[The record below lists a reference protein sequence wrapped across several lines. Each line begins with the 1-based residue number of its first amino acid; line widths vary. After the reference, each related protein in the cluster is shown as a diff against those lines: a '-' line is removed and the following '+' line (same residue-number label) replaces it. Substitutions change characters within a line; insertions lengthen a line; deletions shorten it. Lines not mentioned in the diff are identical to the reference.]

1 MASGEEGD
9 YIGDLTGSLVNHFLE
24 VSLSA
29 KIEMVAGDG
38 VCLVGCRHPST
49 QQN

>member
-9 YIGDLTGSLVNHFLE
+9 YIGDLAGCLVNHFLE

-29 KIEMVAGDG
+29 KIEMATVR
-38 VCLVGCRHPST
+38 V
-49 QQN
+49 